1 MSTNS
6 LMLTGKTALITGASS
21 GIGAAAARVFARE
34 GASVVLLARREERL
48 AAVAEDVRQA
58 GGRAEY
64 VVGDVTRSSDVAR
77 AVKAAVDRFGGL
89 DAAFNSAGLGAD
101 QTPLHRTEDDEY
113 DAIMDTNVRG
123 VWNGLRHQI
132 AAMLASGRGGS
143 IVNSSSVAGLVA
155 TPVSAA
161 YVAAMHAVVGLSR
174 AAAAEYGARRIRV
187 NALAPGMTR
196 SEVGQEWFA
205 RHPEAEKMLHRS
217 TPQPRTGEPAEV
229 AEAAAW
235 LCSDR
240 ASFVTGAVL
249 PVDGGYTVL

>member
-21 GIGAAAARVFARE
+21 GVGAAAASVFARE

-48 AAVAEDVRQA
+48 AAVAEKVREA
-58 GGRAEY
+58 GGKAEY
-64 VVGDVTRSSDVAR
+64 VVGDVARSSDVAR
-77 AVKAAVDRFGGL
+77 AVRTAVECFGGL
-89 DAAFNSAGLGAD
+89 DAAFNNAGLGAQ
-101 QTPLHRTEDDEY
+101 QTPLHLTGDDEY
-113 DAIMDTNVRG
+113 ETIMDTNVRG

-132 AAMLASGRGGS
+132 AVMLESGRGGS

-161 YVAAMHAVVGLSR
+161 YVAAKHAVIGLSR

-187 NALAPGMTR
+187 NAIAPGMAG
-196 SEVGQEWFA
+196 SEVVKEWFD
-205 RHPEAEKMLHRS
+205 RYPEAEKLLHRS
-217 TPQPRTGEPAEV
+217 TPQPRTADPVEV

-235 LCSDR
+235 LCSER

-249 PVDGGYTVL
+249 PVDGGFTVL